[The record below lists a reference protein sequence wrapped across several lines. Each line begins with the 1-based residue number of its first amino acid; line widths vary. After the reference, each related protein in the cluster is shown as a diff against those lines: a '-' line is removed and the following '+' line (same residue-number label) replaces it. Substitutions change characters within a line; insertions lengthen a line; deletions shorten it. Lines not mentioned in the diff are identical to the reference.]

1 MGEGEGGGGKD
12 AEYPSASLFPPPLYP
27 LPLGEG
33 KLIIG
38 QSPEGDPVRGR
49 GVWDREEGTWR
60 VKSLCWRQSKV
71 KEEGPMDY
79 FRALVVDDEQDFL
92 ETLVNRLQKRNIDTA
107 GARSGEEAL
116 EIMKKKLFDVVILD
130 VKMPG
135 GMDGIET
142 LREMKKIQPLA
153 EVLLLTGHAS
163 VETSIEGM
171 KLGAFDYLLK
181 PIKIEDLMTKMAEA
195 FEKKNAHDQ
204 KIRKA
209 RIKELLRFP
218 GRVLEHDKEDEKKS

>member
-1 MGEGEGGGGKD
+1 MR
-12 AEYPSASLFPPPLYP
+12 SHWQ
-27 LPLGEG
+27 
-33 KLIIG
+33 I
-38 QSPEGDPVRGR
+38 
-49 GVWDREEGTWR
+49 
-60 VKSLCWRQSKV
+60 
-71 KEEGPMDY
+71 
-79 FRALVVDDEQDFL
+79 LVVDDETIMCESMAAWLREDGY
-92 ETLVNRLQKRNIDTA
+92 TVDTA
-107 GARSGEEAL
+107 SSGAEAL
-116 EIMKKKLFDVVILD
+116 ALARTNRYAMCFVDL
-130 VKMPG
+130 KMPG

-218 GRVLEHDKEDEKKS
+218 GRVLEHDKEDEKGR